1 MFQGQR
7 MPSFHSSATIRRFGL
22 LSALL
27 AALLSGGCV
36 SIPQTGP
43 ALRYYRSRQKTTP
56 TIVRDHKQL
65 NVSRVRA
72 VMEGLAQKPSAAD
85 NLQRH
90 MAIEEAISGHPL
102 FAGNRVSLLLNRP
115 AAYVSMLESIRN
127 ARKSVNIEVY
137 TLSADTAGYAFA
149 DLLIKK
155 AAEGVPVNIIYDSI
169 GSICTPPDFF
179 QRLTD
184 AGIQVLAFNP
194 ITPLSPLPF
203 RGRWTPVHR
212 DHRKLVIVD
221 GSTAF
226 IGSANISDLCTETAT
241 PIPGLP
247 GKDLPWRDTDV
258 RIEGPAVARFQQL
271 FLDAWK
277 SQLGPPLAEECF
289 APPQALGNDF
299 VRAVAS
305 TWGQKNRDIY
315 FAYLAAINSAQ
326 RSIHLTCSYFVPDQQ
341 ILEAL
346 IEAARRGVD
355 VKIILP
361 HRSDSMLALY
371 GGRNFYGRLLKSGVE
386 LYRRKRVLLHSKT
399 AVIDGVWSTV
409 GSDNMDLWSILRN
422 NELNAVILS
431 RGFANQMEGLFQKDL
446 AGSDRITL
454 ESWERRS
461 PFERLM
467 ELFAAPLVYWL

>member
-1 MFQGQR
+1 M
-7 MPSFHSSATIRRFGL
+7 
-22 LSALL
+22 
-27 AALLSGGCV
+27 
-36 SIPQTGP
+36 SIPQTGT

-56 TIVRDHKQL
+56 TIVSDHKQL

-72 VMEGLAQKPSAAD
+72 VMEGLEQTPSATD
-85 NLQRH
+85 NLERH

-102 FAGNRVSLLLNRP
+102 VAGNRVSLLLNRP
-115 AAYVSMLESIRN
+115 AAYTSMLKAIRN

-137 TLSADTAGYAFA
+137 ILSADRAGYVFA
-149 DLLIKK
+149 DFLIKK
-155 AAEGVPVNIIYDSI
+155 AAEGVHVNIIYDSI
-169 GSICTPPDFF
+169 GSIRTPPDFF

-184 AGIQVLAFNP
+184 AGIQVLPFNP

-221 GSTAF
+221 DSTAF
-226 IGSANISDLCTETAT
+226 IGSANISDLYAEAAT
-241 PIPGLP
+241 PILGLM
-247 GKDLPWRDTDV
+247 GKDLPWHDTDV
-258 RIEGPAVARFQQL
+258 RIEGPAVAKFQQL
-271 FLDAWK
+271 FFDTWK
-277 SQLGPPLAEECF
+277 SQLGPPIEESCF
-289 APPQALGNDF
+289 APPIARGDDF

-305 TWGQKNRDIY
+305 TWGQRNRDNY

-341 ILEAL
+341 IMEAL

-386 LYRRKRVLLHSKT
+386 LYRRKGVLLHSKT

-422 NELNAVILS
+422 NELDAVILS
-431 RGFANQMEGLFQKDL
+431 RGFANKMEGLFQKDL
-446 AGSDRITL
+446 EGSDRITL
-454 ESWERRS
+454 ENWKRRS
-461 PFERLM
+461 AFERLL
-467 ELFAAPLVYWL
+467 ELFTAPLVYWL